1 MDVAV
6 YACRFRCW
14 ILGSGVGRA
23 LCLLRIALLLFV
35 LSLRRLCVFFQCFS
49 FFSHLCSCVDQT
61 PLDLIKIV
69 FVIGFLLIKN
79 VLGREKRGLD
89 KLQTP
94 PLAA

>member
-1 MDVAV
+1 MGHV
-6 YACRFRCW
+6 
-14 ILGSGVGRA
+14 

-35 LSLRRLCVFFQCFS
+35 LSLCFLVCVYFFQCF
-49 FFSHLCSCVDQT
+49 FIALCSCVDQT

-94 PLAA
+94 PLPA